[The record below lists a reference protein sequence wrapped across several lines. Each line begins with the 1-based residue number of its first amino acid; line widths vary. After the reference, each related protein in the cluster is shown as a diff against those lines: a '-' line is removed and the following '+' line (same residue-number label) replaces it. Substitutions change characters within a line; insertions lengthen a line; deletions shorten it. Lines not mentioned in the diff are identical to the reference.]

1 MVAIMLQK
9 SSQIGTKQC
18 QLLQN
23 LKVEVEMGENSVM
36 SFSDLVSAQRLNI
49 VYGGKGGCACL
60 GVA

>member
-23 LKVEVEMGENSVM
+23 LKVEAEMGAWMLEAGTWKVKSWPGNGILEPGSW
-36 SFSDLVSAQRLNI
+36 
-49 VYGGKGGCACL
+49 K
-60 GVA
+60 